1 MGYRGG
7 PRMQYLAL
15 IDYFLPPL
23 ARRSLHTAQ
32 LTRLLIAACLIDA
45 ALEPLM
51 SLRHFLSGNLVGGS
65 VTFGVGLLGIVLLAA
80 IRRGLAATVAL
91 DIIGT
96 LVLVGS
102 ITVSLTRGGFFISTV
117 IGPAFIPL
125 IAGLA
130 GRRRAALVWAA
141 LGAGGLGGLA
151 LVTASGLWGLRPETA
166 IDAAPLF
173 IVLAGTTSIAVVHV
187 STRERLE
194 RENDELQR
202 RMALNERLEALG
214 HLAAGVAHDFNN
226 LLTVFRAAGEVL
238 VEELPAEHPLRADAE
253 AIREAA
259 ERGATIARQLLA
271 FARPQTSECGAFEL
285 VGAVSAM
292 QPILSRALPEGVA
305 LRLEPS
311 SPRLYVSGDAS
322 QLMNVLLN
330 LVVNARDAM
339 PKGGHVDLSLS
350 ERLVSGSIGVGA
362 LPPGR
367 YAVIRVRDDGTGI
380 PSEALPHIFEP
391 FFTTKTRERGSG
403 LGLATAYGVV
413 RAMKGEISVVHSSA
427 ERGTTFELLLP
438 LLDEEALALPMRA
451 SSRPP
456 PALARRTVLVVDD
469 QPALV
474 SAARRLLQ
482 RDFEVLTATSAAA
495 ALEAFRQQPDIDV
508 VLTDVCMP
516 EVGGIELA
524 AMLRALR
531 PTLAIVYMTG
541 YSDDEAISREVEAGT
556 ARLVRKPFERTSLT
570 REIEHAAARRSS

>member
-1 MGYRGG
+1 MGYRAR
-7 PRMQYLAL
+7 PRMQFLAL
-15 IDYFLPPL
+15 IDFFLPPA
-23 ARRSLHTAQ
+23 ARSDLHTAQ

-51 SLRHFLSGNLVGGS
+51 SLRHFLSGNIVGGS

-102 ITVSLTRGGFFISTV
+102 IVVSLTRGGFFISTV

-130 GRRRAALVWAA
+130 GRRRAALVWSA
-141 LGAGGLGGLA
+141 LAAGGLGGLA
-151 LVTASGLWGLRPETA
+151 VVTVLGLWGLRPETA

-194 RENDELQR
+194 RENDELHR

-271 FARPQTSECGAFEL
+271 FARPQTSELGAFEL
-285 VGAVSAM
+285 VGAIAAM
-292 QPILSRALPEGVA
+292 EPILSRALPEAVK
-305 LRLEPS
+305 LRIEPS
-311 SPRLYVSGDAS
+311 PERLHVSGDPS

-339 PKGGHVDLSLS
+339 PNGGHVSIAVT
-350 ERLVSGSIGVGA
+350 ERLVSPTLGRGV
-362 LPPGR
+362 LPSGR
-367 YAVIRVRDDGTGI
+367 YAVIQVRDDGSGI
-380 PSEALPHIFEP
+380 PLEALPHIFEP

-403 LGLATAYGVV
+403 LGLATAYGVL
-413 RAMKGEISVVHSSA
+413 RAMKGEITVVDSA
-427 ERGTTFELLLP
+427 ADRGTTFELLLP
-438 LLDEEALALPMRA
+438 LLDEDALVMPTHS

-456 PALARRTVLVVDD
+456 AAAARRTVLIVDD

-482 RDFEVLTATSAAA
+482 RDFEVLTAASAAE
-495 ALEAFRQQPDIDV
+495 ALEAFRAQPNVDV

-524 AMLRALR
+524 ALLRALK
-531 PTLAIVYMTG
+531 PTVAIVYMTG

-556 ARLVRKPFERTSLT
+556 ARLVRKPFERRSLT
-570 REIEHAAARRSS
+570 KELDRAASRRSS